1 MTQILGNLS
10 KNKKRNITQTRP
22 SAQCPLLP
30 SVQSSHSFT
39 HPSFCPSSPSLSV
52 YTSTLSTCSLRPS
65 ALSVHPSVCQLCP
78 FHPSTLCCPSLC
90 AVCSSLRPSACLFI
104 LSVHQ
109 SRPSSWSVCSVLP
122 FVHPSISLSIQFVWP
137 SDPSAHQ
144 LSGWQ
149 RERQFCTC
157 TTLFVHFFA
166 VGVQIQLETSTFH
179 AFSGR
184 KRKTTIFH
192 SDKVF
197 YN

>member
-10 KNKKRNITQTRP
+10 KNSLKRNITQTRP

-78 FHPSTLCCPSLC
+78 FHPSTLCCPSIQTVQLVC
-90 AVCSSLRPSACLFI
+90 LFSPSICSSVRL
-104 LSVHQ
+104 
-109 SRPSSWSVCSVLP
+109 
-122 FVHPSISLSIQFVWP
+122 FVHPVCLAVRSVCP
-137 SDPSAHQ
+137 S
-144 LSGWQ
+144 
-149 RERQFCTC
+149 
-157 TTLFVHFFA
+157 TLRMATRTA
-166 VGVQIQLETSTFH
+166 VLYVRVQIQLETSTFH
-179 AFSGR
+179 AFFGR
-184 KRKTTIFH
+184 KGKTTIFH